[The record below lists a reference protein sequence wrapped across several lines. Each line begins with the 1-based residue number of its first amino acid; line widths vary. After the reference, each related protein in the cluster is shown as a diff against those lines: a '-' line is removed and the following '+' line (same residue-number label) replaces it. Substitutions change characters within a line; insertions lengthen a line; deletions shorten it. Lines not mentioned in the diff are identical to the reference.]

1 MSETM
6 VQASARGLN
15 GGDVFAKLQGIMAE
29 ILVLES
35 PETLKAD
42 ARLIDDLQIDSL
54 GMVDIVIGVEQAFGI
69 RIGSD
74 TNLFERLVT
83 VSDVVDLILE
93 LAANKR

>member
-6 VQASARGLN
+6 IQASSRGLN
-15 GGDVFAKLQGIMAE
+15 GGDVFGKLQGILAE

>member
-1 MSETM
+1 MI
-6 VQASARGLN
+6 QASSRGLN
-15 GGDVFAKLQGIMAE
+15 GGDVFGKLQGILAE